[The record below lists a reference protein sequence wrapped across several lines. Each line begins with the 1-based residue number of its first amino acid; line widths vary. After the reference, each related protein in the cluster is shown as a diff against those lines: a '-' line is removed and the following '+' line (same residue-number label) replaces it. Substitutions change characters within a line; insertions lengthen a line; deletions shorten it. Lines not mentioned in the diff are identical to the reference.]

1 MRSKTVKYD
10 GQTANS
16 AAREKKGIEIMK
28 IKGTKIIN
36 LLLAAAMTVSCF
48 GQAVI
53 ASAEE
58 TAGTESYMLYDAEF
72 DSADDLE
79 NLSVYFP
86 NNDTEEDKPNENYM
100 KDGVMEVSSDSG
112 FRYRRLAVL
121 PNITDIADKN
131 IYLET
136 RFKYTLIDGTGG
148 LDNNFIDIGGT
159 TNGSSK
165 VWTYG
170 VKYANGL
177 KFGGD
182 IGSSVATNCKLSPDQ
197 WYTITVKFNFTS
209 YKFKLEVKNENN
221 EVLYNEATEGN
232 PVYGRRITSL
242 DRILMPEILS
252 SALTTRQYYDY
263 IRIWDEDLVPK
274 SVSAA
279 YGDGQ
284 ELDGAKNLDLSFDAT
299 VNFSKAVTAADL
311 ENITVTEG
319 SVAVKSLSQ
328 DGKTAVLTLSGLP
341 EYSSCTLNVPSIG
354 GNNAASFTFITKQT
368 KNYIYRS
375 EFNGYDDNAGTWWSR
390 NPDGPEDCIGNNSSV
405 IKDGNLFLGYAT
417 IAYRRFF
424 AKMPQTVDMSG
435 KENVYI
441 QTKFKYNKGNDKGGL
456 FEAIMDLEPITAS
469 VVYRK
474 DQGVIVGAGSDRTG
488 GTAMGY
494 TFDEDH
500 WYTLS
505 MKLNYKNHTYCVIID
520 DGNGN
525 IKQSPIS
532 AFTDNKK
539 TDTLDRI
546 YMFGVGLTSGNGEST
561 THYVDYLRVWDNDE
575 GNADVVYTDNGSEY
589 TLKDS
594 MIVPV
599 DAVIKVTAKNDVEN
613 TAGIEIKDE
622 NGNAVAANVA
632 VSEKVVTITP
642 NAELAYDT
650 GYSVVIP
657 SAIVNGDNDQII
669 EFKTTY
675 DITKSFEKPNVF
687 ANKTGLRTV
696 FLGGSITQMS
706 GWRDHVE
713 SFITE
718 KFPDSTFKNAGVGGT
733 GSQYGWMRLYKSV
746 MTFDPDVVFVEFA
759 VNDSTVSTT
768 NMYMESIV
776 RNLNKMPNPPVIIFT
791 ELPVNDLNSNDYS
804 VSEHK
809 KLAKAYGIP
818 LLNVRDY
825 VKSRY
830 NTDSNFASEWD
841 GNVYFGVSDRT
852 HSNAAGGALY
862 GNYITT
868 LMEHNSNKYFAK
880 AKSNAEVSPLTD
892 FKDYVYYYEVLNRK
906 LNKNDTNLEF
916 TFNGTEMIVEYQ
928 LLHSVDGNKGGI
940 FEVYVDNEKVQTI
953 NTYLENTNTFYDG
966 FVRQTEIKG
975 LSEGTHTAKIVRVD
989 NSDDTE
995 IISLLGVYLKKTN
1008 GINFTEP
1015 VFDTIA
1021 FTAGTP
1027 VTVHALYTSGED
1039 DKKVIFALAS
1049 YDGNGKLTGVSA
1061 LNTQL
1066 SETVISKKLEVTIT
1080 PKTEDKILKVFCWNA
1095 DTLKP
1100 YVGFEVINAAE

>member
-10 GQTANS
+10 GQTVNS

-58 TAGTESYMLYDAEF
+58 TAETESYMLYDVEF
-72 DSADDLE
+72 NSADDLKTVVRY
-79 NLSVYFP
+79 L
-86 NNDTEEDKPNENYM
+86 NDTQETIPDTAVNDGVLEAAPD
-100 KDGVMEVSSDSG
+100 KDGN
-112 FRYRRLAVL
+112 FRYRRPAVL
-121 PNITDIADKN
+121 PNIENIVGKN
-131 IYLET
+131 IYFET
-136 RFKYTLIDGTGG
+136 RFKYTQISESGALHK
-148 LDNNFIDIGGT
+148 NFIDVAGMAEGNANYRSFGIRY
-159 TNGSSK
+159 S
-165 VWTYG
+165 
-170 VKYANGL
+170 NGL
-177 KFGGD
+177 TFGGEGDD
-182 IGSSVATNCKLSPDQ
+182 IETNCLLSPDE
-197 WYTITVKFNFTS
+197 WYTITVKFDFTK
-209 YKFKLEVKNENN
+209 YTFKLEVKGKNGNI
-221 EVLYNEATEGN
+221 LYNGDTEGGT
-232 PVYGRRITSL
+232 VYGKRPTTIN
-242 DRILMPEILS
+242 RILLPQLLS
-252 SALTTRQYYDY
+252 SAENTRQYYDY

-274 SVSAA
+274 SVTAT

-284 ELDGAKNLDLSFDAT
+284 ELNGAKNLDLSFDAT
-299 VNFSKAVTAADL
+299 VNFSKAVTEANLA
-311 ENITVTEG
+311 NVTVKDGNVT
-319 SVAVKSLSQ
+319 VKSLSE
-328 DGKTAVLTLSGLP
+328 DGKTAVLALSGLP

-368 KNYIYRS
+368 KNYIYRA
-375 EFNGYDDNAGTWWSR
+375 EFNGYDDNANTWYRLNSD
-390 NPDGPEDCIGNNSSV
+390 NIEEALGDNASLIQNGNM
-405 IKDGNLFLGYAT
+405 FLGYGT
-417 IAYRRFF
+417 IPHRRFF
-424 AKMPQTVDMSG
+424 AKLPQPADLAG
-435 KENVYI
+435 KENVYL
-441 QTKFKYNKGNDKGGL
+441 QTKFKYNKGSNGGL
-456 FEAIMDLEPITAS
+456 YKKLLELYPLSAS
-469 VVYRK
+469 VIYT
-474 DQGVIVGAGSDRTG
+474 DDGVVVGAASNGEG

-500 WYTLS
+500 WYTLAV
-505 MKLNYKNHTYCVIID
+505 KLNYRSHTYCVIID

-525 IKQSPIS
+525 IKQSPICN
-532 AFTDNKK
+532 FTNNGK

-546 YMFGVGLTSGNGEST
+546 YMFGVGLTGDNGTDT

-599 DAVIKVTAKNDVEN
+599 NAVIKVTAKNDVEN
-613 TAGIEIKDE
+613 KAGIEIKDE
-622 NGNAVAANVA
+622 NDNAVEADVA
-632 VSEKVVTITP
+632 VSGKAVTITP
-642 NAELAYDT
+642 RANLAYDT

-657 SAIVNGDNDQII
+657 SAIVNGDSDQII

-706 GWRDHVE
+706 GWRDRVE
-713 SFITE
+713 SFIKE

-733 GSQYGWMRLYKSV
+733 GSQYAWMRLYKDV

-768 NMYMESIV
+768 NQYMESIV

-791 ELPVNDLNSNDYS
+791 ELPVNDLSSNDYS

-818 LLNVRDY
+818 LFNVRDY

-830 NTDSNFASEWD
+830 NTDSSFASEWD
-841 GNVYFGVSDRT
+841 GDVYFGAADRT
-852 HSNAAGGALY
+852 HPSTAGGALY
-862 GNYITT
+862 GSYITT

-892 FKDYVYYYEVLNRK
+892 FKDYVYYYEALNRK
-906 LNKNDTNLEF
+906 LNKDDDNLEF

-928 LLHSVDGNKGGI
+928 LLHDVNGNKGGT
-940 FEVYVDNEKVQTI
+940 FEVYVDNKKVQTM
-953 NTYLENTNTFYDG
+953 NTYLENTNTLYDG

-989 NSDDTE
+989 NSDDAE
-995 IISLLGVYLKKTN
+995 IISLLGAYLKKTN

-1015 VFDTIA
+1015 VFDTNA
-1021 FTAGTP
+1021 FAAGTP
-1027 VTVHALYTSGED
+1027 VTVHTLYTSGED
-1039 DKKVIFALAS
+1039 NKNVILALAL
-1049 YDGNGKLTGVSA
+1049 YDVNGKLTGVSA

-1066 SETVISKKLEVTIT
+1066 SETVISKKLQATIT
-1080 PKTEDKILKVFCWNA
+1080 PKDGDKTLKVFCWNS

-1100 YVGFEVINAAE
+1100 YVGFKTIIAAE

>member
-10 GQTANS
+10 GQTVNS

-58 TAGTESYMLYDAEF
+58 TAETESYMLYDEEF
-72 DSADDLE
+72 DSFTSLK
-79 NLSVYFP
+79 NVVQYL
-86 NNDTEEDKPNENYM
+86 NDTQEAISESAV
-100 KDGVMEVSSDSG
+100 KDGVLEVSWDTG
-112 FRYRRLAVL
+112 FPYRRPAVL
-121 PNITDIADKN
+121 PNIENVAGKN
-131 IYLET
+131 IYFET
-136 RFKYTLIDGTGG
+136 RFKYTKVNDEGALYA
-148 LDNNFIDIGGT
+148 NFIDVAGMV
-159 TNGSSK
+159 NGSPMDRSFS
-165 VWTYG
+165 
-170 VKYANGL
+170 VKYSNGL
-177 KFGGD
+177 MFGGAD
-182 IGSSVATNCKLSPDQ
+182 ADSVVTNCTLSPDK
-197 WYTITVKFNFTS
+197 WYTITVKFDFTK
-209 YKFKLEVKNENN
+209 YTFKLEVKGENG
-221 EVLYNEATEGN
+221 EILYNGDTEGSS
-232 PVYGRRITSL
+232 VYGKQPTSI
-242 DRILMPEILS
+242 DRILLPQLLDKGLS
-252 SALTTRQYYDY
+252 TKQYYDY

-274 SVSAA
+274 SVTAT

-284 ELDGAKNLDLSFDAT
+284 ELNGAKNLDLSFDAT
-299 VNFSKAVTAADL
+299 VNFSKAVTEADL
-311 ENITVTEG
+311 ANVTVKDGNVT
-319 SVAVKSLSQ
+319 VKSLSEG
-328 DGKTAVLTLSGLP
+328 GKTAVLTLSGLP

-368 KNYIYRS
+368 KNYIYRA
-375 EFNGYDDNAGTWWSR
+375 EFNGYDDNANTWYKK
-390 NPDGPEDCIGNNSSV
+390 NPNNEPEAIGSNPSLIQN
-405 IKDGNLFLGYAT
+405 GNMFLGYGT
-417 IAYRRFF
+417 IPYSSFLAILPS
-424 AKMPQTVDMSG
+424 AVDLSG

-441 QTKFKYNKGNDKGGL
+441 QTRFKYNKGNNGGL
-456 FEAIMDLEPITAS
+456 YRDVMSLYPYTAS
-469 VVYRK
+469 VIYRK
-474 DQGVIVGAGSDRTG
+474 DLGVIVGAASNGEG

-500 WYTLS
+500 WYTLAV
-505 MKLNYKNHTYCVIID
+505 KLNYRSHTYCVIID

-525 IKQSPIS
+525 IKQSPICN
-532 AFTDNKK
+532 FTDNNK
-539 TDTLDRI
+539 TDTIEKI
-546 YMFGVGLTSGNGEST
+546 YMFGVGLTGDNGTDT

-575 GNADVVYTDNGSEY
+575 GNADVVYTDNGSVY

-599 DAVIKVTAKNDVEN
+599 NAVIKVTAKNDVEN

-622 NGNAVAANVA
+622 NDNAVEADVA
-632 VSEKVVTITP
+632 VSGKVVTITP
-642 NAELAYDT
+642 RANLAYDT

-657 SAIVNGDNDQII
+657 SAIVNGDSDQII

-713 SFITE
+713 SFIKE

-733 GSQYGWMRLYKSV
+733 GSQYAWMRLYKDV

-768 NMYMESIV
+768 NQYMESIV

-791 ELPVNDLNSNDYS
+791 ELPVNDLSSNDYS

-818 LLNVRDY
+818 LFNVRDY

-830 NTDSNFASEWD
+830 NTDSSFASEWD
-841 GNVYFGVSDRT
+841 GDVYFGAADRT
-852 HSNAAGGALY
+852 HPSTAGGALY
-862 GNYITT
+862 GSYITT

-892 FKDYVYYYEVLNRK
+892 FKDYVYYYEALNRK
-906 LNKNDTNLEF
+906 LNKDDDNLEF

-928 LLHSVDGNKGGI
+928 LLHDVNGNKGGT

-953 NTYLENTNTFYDG
+953 NTYLENTNTLYDG

-989 NSDDTE
+989 NSDDSE
-995 IISLLGVYLKKTN
+995 IISLLGAYLKKTN

-1015 VFDTIA
+1015 VFDTNA
-1021 FTAGTP
+1021 FAAGTP
-1027 VTVHALYTSGED
+1027 VTVHTLYTSGED
-1039 DKKVIFALAS
+1039 NKNVILALAL
-1049 YDGNGKLTGVSA
+1049 YDVNGKLTGVSA

-1066 SETVISKKLEVTIT
+1066 SETVISKKLQATIT
-1080 PKTEDKILKVFCWNA
+1080 PKDGDKTLKAFCWNS

-1100 YVGFEVINAAE
+1100 YVGFKTIIAAE

>member
-10 GQTANS
+10 GQTVNS

-58 TAGTESYMLYDAEF
+58 TAETKSYMLYDEEF
-72 DSADDLE
+72 DSFNGLK
-79 NLSVYFP
+79 NVVQYLG
-86 NNDTEEDKPNENYM
+86 DKQEAISESAV
-100 KDGVMEVSSDSG
+100 KDGVLEVSWATG
-112 FRYRRLAVL
+112 FPYRRPAVL
-121 PNITDIADKN
+121 PNIENVAGKN

-136 RFKYTLIDGTGG
+136 RFKYTQAADTGVLNENFMDIFGTV
-148 LDNNFIDIGGT
+148 
-159 TNGSSK
+159 NGSPTQWSY
-165 VWTYG
+165 T
-170 VKYANGL
+170 VKYYDGL
-177 KFGGD
+177 TFGDYDGKA
-182 IGSSVATNCKLSPDQ
+182 VTTKCVLSPDE
-197 WYTITVKFNFTS
+197 WYTITLKFDLTK
-209 YKFKLEVKNENN
+209 YTLKLEVKGENG
-221 EVLYNEATEGN
+221 EILYNGDEEGKQIYLN
-232 PVYGRRITSL
+232 KPTTI
-242 DRILMPEILS
+242 DKILMPYFDGEGQIS
-252 SALTTRQYYDY
+252 KQYYDY

-274 SVSAA
+274 SVTAT

-284 ELDGAKNLDLSFDAT
+284 ELNGAKNLDLSFDAT
-299 VNFSKAVTAADL
+299 VNFSKAVTEADL
-311 ENITVTEG
+311 ANVTVKDGNVT
-319 SVAVKSLSQ
+319 VKSLSE
-328 DGKTAVLTLSGLP
+328 DRKTAVLALSGLP

-368 KNYIYRS
+368 KNYIYRA
-375 EFNGYDDNAGTWWSR
+375 EFNGYDDNANTWYKK
-390 NPDGPEDCIGNNSSV
+390 NPNNEPEAIGSNPSLIQN
-405 IKDGNLFLGYAT
+405 GNMFLGYGT
-417 IAYRRFF
+417 IPYSSFLAILPS
-424 AKMPQTVDMSG
+424 AVDLSG

-441 QTKFKYNKGNDKGGL
+441 QTRFKYNKGNNGGL
-456 FEAIMDLEPITAS
+456 YRDVMSLYPYTAS
-469 VVYRK
+469 VIYRK
-474 DQGVIVGAGSDRTG
+474 DLGVIVGAASNGEG

-505 MKLNYKNHTYCVIID
+505 MKLNYKSHTYCIIID

-525 IKQSPIS
+525 IKQSPICN
-532 AFTDNKK
+532 FTDNSK

-546 YMFGVGLTSGNGEST
+546 YMFGVGLTGDNGTDT

-599 DAVIKVTAKNDVEN
+599 NAVIKVTAKNDVEN

-622 NGNAVAANVA
+622 NDNAVEADVA
-632 VSEKVVTITP
+632 VSGKEVTITP
-642 NAELAYDT
+642 KTALAYDT

-657 SAIVNGDNDQII
+657 AAIVNGDSDQII

-675 DITKSFEKPNVF
+675 DITKSFEKPSVF

-696 FLGGSITQMS
+696 FLGGSITQME
-706 GWRDHVE
+706 GWRTAVQDY
-713 SFITE
+713 ILE

-733 GSQYGWMRLYKSV
+733 GSQYAWMRLYKDV

-768 NMYMESIV
+768 NQYMESIV

-791 ELPVNDLNSNDYS
+791 ELPVNDLSSNDYS

-809 KLAKAYGIP
+809 KLAKTYGIP
-818 LLNVRDY
+818 LFNVRDY

-830 NTDSNFASEWD
+830 NTDSSFASEWD
-841 GNVYFGVSDRT
+841 GDVYFGAADRT
-852 HSNAAGGALY
+852 HPSTAGGALY
-862 GNYITT
+862 GSYITT

-880 AKSNAEVSPLTD
+880 SKSNAEVSPLTD
-892 FKDYVYYYEVLNRK
+892 LKDYVYYYEALNRK
-906 LNKNDTNLEF
+906 LNKDDDNLEF

-928 LLHSVDGNKGGI
+928 LLHDVNGNKGGT

-953 NTYLENTNTFYDG
+953 NTYLENTNTLYDG

-989 NSDDTE
+989 NSDDAE
-995 IISLLGVYLKKTN
+995 IISLLGAYLKKTN

-1015 VFDTIA
+1015 VFDTNA

-1027 VTVHALYTSGED
+1027 VTVHTLYTSGED
-1039 DKKVIFALAS
+1039 NKNVILALAL
-1049 YDGNGKLTGVSA
+1049 YDANGKLTGVSA
-1061 LNTQL
+1061 LNTQI
-1066 SETVISKKLEVTIT
+1066 SETVISKKLQAIIT
-1080 PKTEDKILKVFCWNA
+1080 PKDGDKALKVFCWNSE
-1095 DTLKP
+1095 TLKP
-1100 YVGFEVINAAE
+1100 YVGFEAINAAE

>member
-10 GQTANS
+10 GQTVNS

-36 LLLAAAMTVSCF
+36 LILAAAMTVSCF
-48 GQAVI
+48 GQALI
-53 ASAEE
+53 TSAEE
-58 TAGTESYMLYDAEF
+58 TAETESYMLYDEEF
-72 DSADDLE
+72 DSFTGLK
-79 NLSVYFP
+79 NVVQYL
-86 NNDTEEDKPNENYM
+86 NDTQEAISESAV
-100 KDGVMEVSSDSG
+100 KDGVLEVSWATG
-112 FRYRRLAVL
+112 FPYRRPAVL
-121 PNITDIADKN
+121 PNIENVAGKN

-136 RFKYTLIDGTGG
+136 RFKYTQAADTGVLNENFMDIFGTV
-148 LDNNFIDIGGT
+148 
-159 TNGSSK
+159 NGSPTQRSY
-165 VWTYG
+165 T
-170 VKYANGL
+170 VKYYDGL
-177 KFGGD
+177 TFGDYDGKA
-182 IGSSVATNCKLSPDQ
+182 VNTKCVLSPDE
-197 WYTITVKFNFTS
+197 WYTITLKFDLTK
-209 YKFKLEVKNENN
+209 YTLKLEVKDENG
-221 EVLYNEATEGN
+221 EILYNGDEEGKQ
-232 PVYGRRITSL
+232 VYLNKPTTI
-242 DRILMPEILS
+242 DKILMPYFDGGGQIS
-252 SALTTRQYYDY
+252 KQYYDY

-274 SVSAA
+274 SVTAT

-284 ELDGAKNLDLSFDAT
+284 ELNGAKNLDLSFDAT
-299 VNFSKAVTAADL
+299 VNFSKAVTEADL
-311 ENITVTEG
+311 ANVTVKDGNVT
-319 SVAVKSLSQ
+319 VKSLSE
-328 DGKTAVLTLSGLP
+328 DGKTAVLALSGLP

-368 KNYIYRS
+368 KNYIYRA
-375 EFNGYDDNAGTWWSR
+375 EFNGYDDNANTWYKK
-390 NPDGPEDCIGNNSSV
+390 NPNNEPEAIGSNPSLIQN
-405 IKDGNLFLGYAT
+405 GNMFLGYGT
-417 IAYRRFF
+417 IPYSSFLAILPS
-424 AKMPQTVDMSG
+424 AVDLSG

-441 QTKFKYNKGNDKGGL
+441 QTRFKYNKGNNGGL
-456 FEAIMDLEPITAS
+456 YRDVMSLYPYTAS
-469 VVYRK
+469 VIYTK
-474 DQGVIVGAGSDRTG
+474 DLGVIVGAASNGEG

-500 WYTLS
+500 WYTLAV
-505 MKLNYKNHTYCVIID
+505 KLNYRSHTYCVIID

-525 IKQSPIS
+525 IKQSPICN
-532 AFTDNKK
+532 FTDNNK
-539 TDTLDRI
+539 TDTIEKI
-546 YMFGVGLTSGNGEST
+546 YMFGVGLTGDNGTDT

-599 DAVIKVTAKNDVEN
+599 NTVIKVTAKNDVEN

-622 NGNAVAANVA
+622 NDNAVEADVA
-632 VSEKVVTITP
+632 VSGKVVTITP
-642 NAELAYDT
+642 RANLAYDT

-657 SAIVNGDNDQII
+657 SAIVNGDSDQII

-696 FLGGSITQMS
+696 FLGGSITQME
-706 GWRDHVE
+706 GWRTAVQDY
-713 SFITE
+713 ILK

-733 GSQYGWMRLYKSV
+733 GSQYAWMRLYKDV

-768 NMYMESIV
+768 NQYMESIV

-791 ELPVNDLNSNDYS
+791 ELPVNDLSSNDYS

-818 LLNVRDY
+818 LFNVRDY
-825 VKSRY
+825 VKSHY
-830 NTDSNFASEWD
+830 NTDSSFASEWD
-841 GNVYFGVSDRT
+841 GDVYFGAADRT
-852 HSNAAGGALY
+852 HPSTVGGALY
-862 GNYITT
+862 GSYITT

-892 FKDYVYYYEVLNRK
+892 FKDYVYYYEALNRK
-906 LNKNDTNLEF
+906 LNKDDDNLEF

-928 LLHSVDGNKGGI
+928 LLHDVNGNKGGT

-953 NTYLENTNTFYDG
+953 NTYLENTNTLYDG

-989 NSDDTE
+989 NGDDTE
-995 IISLLGVYLKKTN
+995 IISLLGAYLKKTN

-1015 VFDTIA
+1015 VFDTNA
-1021 FTAGTP
+1021 FAAGTP
-1027 VTVHALYTSGED
+1027 VTVHTLYTSGED
-1039 DKKVIFALAS
+1039 NKNVILALAL
-1049 YDGNGKLTGVSA
+1049 YDVNGKLTGVSA

-1066 SETVISKKLEVTIT
+1066 SETVISKKLQATIT
-1080 PKTEDKILKVFCWNA
+1080 PKDGDKTLKVFCWNS

-1100 YVGFEVINAAE
+1100 YVGFKTIIAAE